1 MELGWKITG
10 TVLESQDPTSGK
22 DVLSPLLGNLLH
34 VQNVIFIKRNSYLD
48 NDGIKDAILR
58 YGGVVTGMLYSSDY
72 LRGSSYYYTGSTYTD
87 HSVVI
92 VGWDDNY
99 SRNNFEITPP
109 GDGAFI
115 VKNSWGDEWADN
127 GYFYVSYYDRKFA
140 EIGKDDV
147 TYVFPLKESIKY
159 EKNNC

>member
-72 LRGSSYYYTGSTYTD
+72 L
-87 HSVVI
+87 I
-92 VGWDDNY
+92 
-99 SRNNFEITPP
+99 
-109 GDGAFI
+109 
-115 VKNSWGDEWADN
+115 
-127 GYFYVSYYDRKFA
+127 
-140 EIGKDDV
+140 
-147 TYVFPLKESIKY
+147 
-159 EKNNC
+159 